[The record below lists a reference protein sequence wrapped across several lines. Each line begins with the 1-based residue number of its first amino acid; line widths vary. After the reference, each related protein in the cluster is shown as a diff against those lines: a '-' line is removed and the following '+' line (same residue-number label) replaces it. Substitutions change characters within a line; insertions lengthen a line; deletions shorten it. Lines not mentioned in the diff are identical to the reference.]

1 MMSLEPLENRRF
13 LRISRALLSA
23 MAGVLLVGLGCP
35 GCSHAPLP
43 PEGSSTSTG
52 RGFARPAPEL
62 GIVQAAEIAPGVY
75 RGGQPTHQGL
85 LNLRDRGFKTVVNLR
100 SHHSERGQ
108 VEALGMRAVEIPMQA
123 DIVCEP
129 PSEQAVFAFLDTVLD
144 PANQPVFFHCAHG
157 CDRAGTMSAVYRME
171 VEGWAPREALE
182 EMRAFGCSEY
192 YADLLRYVAN
202 YRAHG
207 RWSSRMTSRAPAEAN
222 D

>member
-1 MMSLEPLENRRF
+1 MPLDERPTRRWSV
-13 LRISRALLSA
+13 ISRSVCLAVAVIALA
-23 MAGVLLVGLGCP
+23 GLGCP

-43 PEGSSTSTG
+43 PEGSTTSTG

-62 GIVQAAEIAPGVY
+62 GIAQAAQVAPGVY
-75 RGGQPTHQGL
+75 RGGQPTHEGL
-85 LNLRDRGFKTVVNLR
+85 VNLRDRGFKTVVNLR

-108 VEALGMRAVEIPMQA
+108 VEALGMKAVEIPMQA

-129 PSEQAVFAFLDTVLD
+129 PSEEAVFRFLDTVLD

-157 CDRAGTMSAVYRME
+157 CDRTGTMSAVYRME

-182 EMRAFGCSEY
+182 EMRAFGCAEY
-192 YADLLRYVAN
+192 YGDLIRYVAN

-207 RWSSRMTSRAPAEAN
+207 RWSSRMHPRAPAEAN